1 MNEIFNDINY
11 YPYLKGKYNV
21 SPSFNLLK
29 IDTNSVN
36 PDNYFFQLDNN
47 FKKYQDNKKNC
58 RLENIDKYYQ
68 ELNLPFDSLKIIID
82 YIITNLTNS
91 YPNQFILK
99 ENDNLKTLNCL
110 LTNEKIVFDDKYRL
124 IDNFKY
130 KSLADAIISQI
141 QEDLAICSI
150 DGQKDYLSLIHL
162 CSPSYW
168 SAQEK
173 IGENFSETHQAVPGM
188 EKIRGNYN
196 PLLEAVIKK
205 GPFFRFAWEIS
216 PDDILNHHPD
226 KLPDTK
232 KFNPELPQLYARV
245 ERQCLVGFSQ
255 INTFIFTIKTYYKNV
270 LDLTKDQI
278 HFLNKSLLSMPIATL
293 KYKRIENDIENISSY
308 LKDIENNL

>member
-1 MNEIFNDINY
+1 
-11 YPYLKGKYNV
+11 
-21 SPSFNLLK
+21 
-29 IDTNSVN
+29 
-36 PDNYFFQLDNN
+36 
-47 FKKYQDNKKNC
+47 
-58 RLENIDKYYQ
+58 
-68 ELNLPFDSLKIIID
+68 
-82 YIITNLTNS
+82 
-91 YPNQFILK
+91 
-99 ENDNLKTLNCL
+99 
-110 LTNEKIVFDDKYRL
+110 
-124 IDNFKY
+124 
-130 KSLADAIISQI
+130 
-141 QEDLAICSI
+141 
-150 DGQKDYLSLIHL
+150 
-162 CSPSYW
+162 
-168 SAQEK
+168 
-173 IGENFSETHQAVPGM
+173 M
-188 EKIRGNYN
+188 EKIRGNYD

-293 KYKRIENDIENISSY
+293 KYKRIENDIENISRY